1 MSPLQTTMWP
11 LSTAAVASAGFG
23 SQDYSSSSG
32 RRPNNNNG
40 LNLERC
46 ARLLPHDN
54 DTGGFFLALFEKV
67 AEIPGTA
74 GRLSAACAPTALA
87 PSDLVP
93 LEKCATPSALRG
105 RLEQQR
111 GRSVS
116 SSEGASVGGEAR
128 VWASVDDGG
137 GKVVRAP
144 VDMPSGWVED
154 GRGGTGA
161 PGVIFAGLPLL

>member
-11 LSTAAVASAGFG
+11 PSTAAVASAGFG
-23 SQDYSSSSG
+23 SQDSSSSSSG

-67 AEIPGTA
+67 AEIPGTG

-93 LEKCATPSALRG
+93 LEKCANPSALRG

-116 SSEGASVGGEAR
+116 PSEGASVEEAR
-128 VWASVDDGG
+128 VWASVDGG
-137 GKVVRAP
+137 GQVVRAP